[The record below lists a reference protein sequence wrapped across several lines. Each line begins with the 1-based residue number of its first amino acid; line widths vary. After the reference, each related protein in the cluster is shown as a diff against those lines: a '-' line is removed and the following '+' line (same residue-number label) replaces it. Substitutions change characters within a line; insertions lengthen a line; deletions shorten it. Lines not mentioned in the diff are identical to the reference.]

1 MEKFIKENG
10 LVVFVGLF
18 IGATAVFLTAM
29 GNPANM
35 GYCIACFIR
44 DTAGALGL
52 HGAAKVQYIRPE
64 VLGLVLGSFFIS
76 YFKKDFNPRG
86 GSSPVQRFFLGIF
99 VMIGALV
106 FLGCPLRMIIRIGG
120 GDFNAILGLFG
131 FAAGIII
138 GTLFLNKGFTF
149 KRSYDLAKPEGITF
163 PVVAVFI
170 LILLIVAPTFINF
183 SEEGP
188 GSQHAPWILS
198 LIVGLAIGALCQR
211 SRFCTAGGIRDAIM
225 YKKFHLFYG
234 LVAILLAV
242 FIGNLIT
249 GNFHAGFA
257 DQPIAHTDGLWNF
270 LGMVLVG
277 WGAVLLGGCPLRQ
290 VALSGEGNGNSVITV
305 LGLFVG
311 AAIAHNFGLASSGA
325 GVTQNGIIA
334 VIIGFI
340 VFIVVSITNTE
351 KINA

>member
-10 LVVFVGLF
+10 LIIFAGLF

-64 VLGLVLGSFFIS
+64 IIGLVLGSFFIS
-76 YFKKDFNPRG
+76 YYKKDFAPRG
-86 GSSPVQRFFLGIF
+86 GSSPVQRFFLAIF

-131 FAAGIII
+131 FAAGIFV
-138 GTLFLNKGFTF
+138 GTIFLNRGFSF
-149 KRSYDLAKPEGITF
+149 KRSYTLAKPEGITF
-163 PVVAVFI
+163 PVVAVF
-170 LILLIVAPTFINF
+170 LLVLLLAAPAFINF
-183 SEEGP
+183 STEGP

-198 LIVGLAIGALCQR
+198 LIVGLAIGALLQR
-211 SRFCTAGGIRDAIM
+211 SRLCTAGGIRDAMM
-225 YKKFHLFYG
+225 YKKFHLLYG
-234 LVAILLAV
+234 LIAILIAV
-242 FIGNLIT
+242 FIGNMIT
-249 GNFHAGFA
+249 GNFNPGFA

-270 LGMVLVG
+270 LGMALVG

-290 VALSGEGNGNSVITV
+290 VALSGEGNGNSVVVV

-311 AAIAHNFGLASSGA
+311 AAISHNFGLASSGA
-325 GVTQNGIIA
+325 GVTTNGMIA
-334 VIIGFI
+334 VGIGFI
-340 VFIVVSITNTE
+340 VFLIVSLTNTE
-351 KINA
+351 KVSA